1 MKLVTLMENTA
12 RCSELFAEHGLSLYI
27 ETETHKILFDAG
39 QSSAFADNAGK
50 LGVDLKKVDF
60 AVLSH
65 GHYDHSGG
73 LGKFLEINKTAPV
86 YVSRYAFEPHYSANG
101 YIGVDSALKNSEQIR
116 YVAEEI
122 SLAEGITLC
131 QLEKAPMDTAGLLV
145 EEDGER
151 KPDDFRHEQY
161 LLMEEGGKLI
171 YRISADSVPWATTT
185 AQKLA
190 SEYVLSPNYVAIET
204 MKVETKGRTYDFL
217 LFTEEVPYTD
227 ENGNITSYLE
237 PRAYFEGEYLDP
249 DQFYIFFQDM
259 ALMEVAGED
268 SGTATTSEFM
278 KVTYTYVTDRPADT
292 VVFCLTDTQK
302 VIPLVNSQKTGYVYR
317 NYVQALAE
325 NLESLVEGKEIAAV
339 NTSDN

>member
-161 LLMEEGGKLI
+161 LLMEEGGKRILI
-171 YRISADSVPWATTT
+171 SGCSHKGILNIVDAFRPDVLIGGFHFMKITDEETLREA
-185 AQKLA
+185 AQKLLQ
-190 SEYVLSPNYVAIET
+190 YDAI
-204 MKVETKGRTYDFL
+204 Y
-217 LFTEEVPYTD
+217 YT
-227 ENGNITSYLE
+227 GHCTGQTQYAYLKN
-237 PRAYFEGEYLDP
+237 
-249 DQFYIFFQDM
+249 
-259 ALMEVAGED
+259 LMGD
-268 SGTATTSEFM
+268 KLHS
-278 KVTYTYVTDRPADT
+278 
-292 VVFCLTDTQK
+292 
-302 VIPLVNSQKTGYVYR
+302 
-317 NYVQALAE
+317 
-325 NLESLVEGKEIAAV
+325 IAAG
-339 NTSDN
+339 TILEL